1 VDAARLRL
9 SSVLTLAF
17 DTSTPAVTVAVL
29 RGEDVVGESQQI
41 DARRHGEL
49 LAPGIGAAMREASL
63 ALRDLDVVAVGN
75 GPGPFTG
82 LRVGLVTARTLSHAL
97 GVPAYG
103 VCSLDALAAASG
115 PPPLVVAT
123 DARRRE
129 VYWARYDAEGARVAG
144 PAVDTP
150 AALAEEL
157 AAYDGRRAGH
167 GIELYADALGPRD
180 DDSPLYP
187 AAEWIGRLVVRDLT
201 AGRRPDDV
209 APLYLRRPDAQVP
222 KPPKAALPG

>member
-1 VDAARLRL
+1 M
-9 SSVLTLAF
+9 LTLAF

-29 RGEDVVGESQQI
+29 RGDDVISESQQI

-49 LAPGIGAAMREASL
+49 LAPGIDA
-63 ALRDLDVVAVGN
+63 ALRQASVQLRELELIAVGN

-103 VCSLDALAAASG
+103 VCSLDALAAACGRG
-115 PPPLVVAT
+115 PVVVAT

-129 VYWARYDAEGARVAG
+129 VYWARYDADGERVEG

-150 AALAEEL
+150 AALAGKL

-180 DDSPLYP
+180 AGTPLYP
-187 AAEWIGRLVVRDLT
+187 AAEWIGRLVVGHFV
-201 AGRRPDDV
+201 AGRRPDV

-222 KPPKAALPG
+222 KPPKAVLPA